1 MNELFNR
8 LRLKGF
14 YKNPGLEPAV
24 VDEVPSSMIPIIK
37 PKRMPGEQLPTEAS
51 QPILGTE
58 GFVPAQPTIPI
69 KVFDRSKAESWV
81 MGTEPPRQQLPIAPP
96 TVEEK
101 AAWQKA
107 QDIYNNP
114 PLEGNNFLNQVS
126 RAALENPVVARTIS
140 ITDPNIIAKEAERLD
155 TIDKR
160 YPDVKLPMRTTA
172 ETRAAAA
179 KAAASPVASTRPAE
193 AQTQPPVGLPVG
205 GDITVTGIN
214 TSDRAGFS
222 PRTYRDAS
230 GNVVTSGITGAI
242 GRGGFVG
249 AATDAEAT
257 RNLQSRFEQ
266 DKAASQMAAN
276 FDRQTE
282 ALRNARA
289 EKLGI
294 SREVLDASEGRG
306 VVKGTPVETA
316 PNPFAI
322 PGDNF
327 GDDIRRRNELLGTIN
342 DPSVRKTDR
351 AAALSTLQSF
361 MSQPQPQPVRVQPQS
376 QGNLLDANKFLL
388 DQQKFAWQQGV
399 DRNKAAIDE
408 LEAQS
413 KVAGA
418 KLQQQKYNDE
428 QRQAFINDFSYPAE
442 GAPQAQLGELAW
454 NLSKST
460 GGQLSPQEATL
471 YIQKVAEKNG
481 VDWKDVQ
488 PESLVALGREAMK
501 LAKQDR
507 MQK

>member
-1 MNELFNR
+1 MANLDEYE
-8 LRLKGF
+8 RLK
-14 YKNPGLEPAV
+14 KLGL
-24 VDEVPSSMIPIIK
+24 ITK
-37 PKRMPGEQLPTEAS
+37 PVA
-51 QPILGTE
+51 
-58 GFVPAQPTIPI
+58 VPA
-69 KVFDRSKAESWV
+69 REAWV
-81 MGTEPPRQQLPIAPP
+81 MGTALPKPQLPVVPP
-96 TVEEK
+96 TTEEK

-107 QDIYNNP
+107 QDDYTKLSGMPAEKSIYDYSP
-114 PLEGNNFLNQVS
+114 FKF
-126 RAALENPVVARTIS
+126 ENPLPAIQKAYTDAGGGAAGVGAVLGNRVAAGIGGAVDMAKPDTEPGLIS
-140 ITDPNIIAKEAERLD
+140 GFTQGLGTSAK
-155 TIDKR
+155 
-160 YPDVKLPMRTTA
+160 
-172 ETRAAAA
+172 
-179 KAAASPVASTRPAE
+179 PVASTRPVE
-193 AQTQPPVGLPVG
+193 TQTQTPVGLPIG
-205 GDITVTGIN
+205 GGITVTGAN
-214 TSDRAGFS
+214 TSGRAGFS

-230 GNVVTSGITGAI
+230 GNVVASGVSSVV

-249 AATDAEAT
+249 AAADTEAT

-306 VVKGTPVETA
+306 VIKGTPVETA
-316 PNPFAI
+316 PNPFAM

-342 DPSVRKTDR
+342 DPSARKTDR

-361 MSQPQPQPVRVQPQS
+361 MSQPQPQPVRVQPQP
-376 QGNLLDANKFLL
+376 QGNPLDANKFLL

>member
-1 MNELFNR
+1 MANLNEMDKWQIAQEAMKKLNALPKKPGDVDPTVVAKPITDYLPFKFENPLPAMRKSYDEAGGGVSGVGAVLGNR
-8 LRLKGF
+8 VAAGIGGAVDMARPDTE
-14 YKNPGLEPAV
+14 PGLI
-24 VDEVPSSMIPIIK
+24 S
-37 PKRMPGEQLPTEAS
+37 
-51 QPILGTE
+51 
-58 GFVPAQPTIPI
+58 GFKQG
-69 KVFDRSKAESWV
+69 F
-81 MGTEPPRQQLPIAPP
+81 G
-96 TVEEK
+96 
-101 AAWQKA
+101 
-107 QDIYNNP
+107 
-114 PLEGNNFLNQVS
+114 
-126 RAALENPVVARTIS
+126 IS
-140 ITDPNIIAKEAERLD
+140 GVTK
-155 TIDKR
+155 
-160 YPDVKLPMRTTA
+160 
-172 ETRAAAA
+172 
-179 KAAASPVASTRPAE
+179 PVADTRPIE
-193 AQTQPPVGLPVG
+193 TQTQPPIDLPVG
-205 GDITVTGIN
+205 GGITVTGAN
-214 TSDRAGFS
+214 TSGRAGFS
-222 PRTYRDAS
+222 PRTYRDVS
-230 GNVVTSGITGAI
+230 GNAVASGITGAT

-249 AATDAEAT
+249 AATDAEAA

-306 VVKGTPVETA
+306 VVKGTPVEIA
-316 PNPFAI
+316 PNPFVM

-327 GDDIRRRNELLGTIN
+327 GDDIRRRNELLSTIN
-342 DPSVRKTDR
+342 DPNARKADR
-351 AAALSTLQSF
+351 AAALSTFQSF
-361 MSQPQPQPVRVQPQS
+361 MGRPQPQPVRVQPQS
-376 QGNLLDANKFLL
+376 RDTPLDTNKFLL

-460 GGQLSPQEATL
+460 GGQLSPREATL
-471 YIQKVAEKNG
+471 YIQKAADKNG
-481 VDWKDVQ
+481 IDWKDVQ
-488 PESLVALGREAMK
+488 PESFVALGQEAMK

>member
-1 MNELFNR
+1 MANLNEMDKWQIAQEAMKKLNALPKVPGGVDPTAIAKPVADYLPFRFENPLPAMQKSYNEAGGGVAGVGALLGNR
-8 LRLKGF
+8 LKAGVEGAVDMARPDTE
-14 YKNPGLEPAV
+14 PGLI
-24 VDEVPSSMIPIIK
+24 SGFK
-37 PKRMPGEQLPTEAS
+37 QGF
-51 QPILGTE
+51 GT
-58 GFVPAQPTIPI
+58 A
-69 KVFDRSKAESWV
+69 
-81 MGTEPPRQQLPIAPP
+81 
-96 TVEEK
+96 
-101 AAWQKA
+101 
-107 QDIYNNP
+107 
-114 PLEGNNFLNQVS
+114 
-126 RAALENPVVARTIS
+126 
-140 ITDPNIIAKEAERLD
+140 
-155 TIDKR
+155 
-160 YPDVKLPMRTTA
+160 TT
-172 ETRAAAA
+172 
-179 KAAASPVASTRPAE
+179 PVANTRPVE
-193 AQTQPPVGLPVG
+193 TQTSVGLPIG
-205 GDITVTGIN
+205 GGITVTGDN
-214 TSDRAGFS
+214 TSGRAGFS

-230 GNVVTSGITGAI
+230 GNVVASGVSSVV

-249 AATDAEAT
+249 ATTDAEAA

-266 DKAASQMAAN
+266 DKAASQIAAN

-316 PNPFAI
+316 PNPFSM

-327 GDDIRRRNELLGTIN
+327 GDDIRRRNELLSTIN
-342 DPSVRKTDR
+342 DPNARKADR
-351 AAALSTLQSF
+351 AAALSTFQSF
-361 MSQPQPQPVRVQPQS
+361 MSQPQPQPVRMQPQS
-376 QGNLLDANKFLL
+376 QGNPLDVNKFLL

-399 DRNKAAIDE
+399 DRNKVAIDE

-418 KLQQQKYNDE
+418 KLQQQKYNDA
-428 QRQAFINDFSYPAE
+428 QRKAFMDEFSYPAE

-471 YIQKVAEKNG
+471 YIQKVADKNG
-481 VDWKDVQ
+481 IDWKDVQ
-488 PESLVALGREAMK
+488 PESLVALGQEAMK

>member
-8 LRLKGF
+8 SRLKEF
-14 YKNPGLEPAV
+14 YKNSGLEPAV
-24 VDEVPSSMIPIIK
+24 IDEVPSSMIPIIK
-37 PKRMPGEQLPTEAS
+37 PKRMPGEQLS
-51 QPILGTE
+51 IDDNQPISGTE
-58 GFVPAQPTIPI
+58 GFVPAQPTIP
-69 KVFDRSKAESWV
+69 VSAFDRSKAEPWV
-81 MGTEPPRQQLPIAPP
+81 MGIEPAKPQLPVAPP
-96 TVEEK
+96 TAEEK

-114 PLEGNNFLNQVS
+114 PVGGNNLLNQIG
-126 RAALENPVVARTIS
+126 RFILENPIAAPIIS
-140 ITDPNIIAKEAERLD
+140 ITNPDMIAKEAERLD
-155 TIDKR
+155 AIDKR

-172 ETRAAAA
+172 ETRATTA
-179 KAAASPVASTRPAE
+179 PVASTRPVE
-193 AQTQPPVGLPVG
+193 TQTQPPVGLPVG
-205 GDITVTGIN
+205 EGITVTGVN
-214 TSDRAGFS
+214 TSERAGFS

-230 GNVVTSGITGAI
+230 GNVVASGITGAT

-249 AATDAEAT
+249 AATDAEAS

-266 DKAASQMAAN
+266 DKAASQIAAN

-306 VVKGTPVETA
+306 VIKGTPVETA
-316 PNPFAI
+316 PNPFAM

-342 DPSVRKTDR
+342 DPNARKTDR

-361 MSQPQPQPVRVQPQS
+361 MSQPQPQPQPVRVQPQS
-376 QGNLLDANKFLL
+376 QGNPLDANKFLL

-399 DRNKAAIDE
+399 DKNRAAIDE

-442 GAPQAQLGELAW
+442 GAPHAQLGELAW

>member
-1 MNELFNR
+1 
-8 LRLKGF
+8 
-14 YKNPGLEPAV
+14 
-24 VDEVPSSMIPIIK
+24 
-37 PKRMPGEQLPTEAS
+37 
-51 QPILGTE
+51 
-58 GFVPAQPTIPI
+58 
-69 KVFDRSKAESWV
+69 
-81 MGTEPPRQQLPIAPP
+81 
-96 TVEEK
+96 
-101 AAWQKA
+101 
-107 QDIYNNP
+107 
-114 PLEGNNFLNQVS
+114 
-126 RAALENPVVARTIS
+126 
-140 ITDPNIIAKEAERLD
+140 
-155 TIDKR
+155 
-160 YPDVKLPMRTTA
+160 
-172 ETRAAAA
+172 
-179 KAAASPVASTRPAE
+179 
-193 AQTQPPVGLPVG
+193 
-205 GDITVTGIN
+205 
-214 TSDRAGFS
+214 
-222 PRTYRDAS
+222 
-230 GNVVTSGITGAI
+230 
-242 GRGGFVG
+242 
-249 AATDAEAT
+249 
-257 RNLQSRFEQ
+257 LQSRFEQ

-342 DPSVRKTDR
+342 DPSARKTDR

-361 MSQPQPQPVRVQPQS
+361 MSQPQPQPVRVQPQP
-376 QGNLLDANKFLL
+376 QGNPLDANKFLL

-413 KVAGA
+413 KIAGA

-442 GAPQAQLGELAW
+442 GAPHAQLGELAW

>member
-1 MNELFNR
+1 MAELSEIEKLRFAR
-8 LRLKGF
+8 LAGLRGRQTGLGTVYDGEMSVPDTTSTPLFKTFPTGYKEAYEKG
-14 YKNPGLEPAV
+14 GLPAV
-24 VDEVPSSMIPIIK
+24 VGRVISNAKTGLAETVKSVDPRPFVAGVEAGYTGDYTPK
-37 PKRMPGEQLPTEAS
+37 PP
-51 QPILGTE
+51 
-58 GFVPAQPTIPI
+58 
-69 KVFDRSKAESWV
+69 
-81 MGTEPPRQQLPIAPP
+81 
-96 TVEEK
+96 
-101 AAWQKA
+101 
-107 QDIYNNP
+107 
-114 PLEGNNFLNQVS
+114 
-126 RAALENPVVARTIS
+126 VARPEAPAPQSQIGRELIVGAIS
-140 ITDPNIIAKEAERLD
+140 PDIGITA
-155 TIDKR
+155 
-160 YPDVKLPMRTTA
+160 
-172 ETRAAAA
+172 
-179 KAAASPVASTRPAE
+179 
-193 AQTQPPVGLPVG
+193 
-205 GDITVTGIN
+205 TGAN
-214 TSDRAGFS
+214 TSGRAGYS
-222 PRTYRDAS
+222 NRTYRDAD
-230 GNVVTSGITGAI
+230 GNVIGSGISSAN

-249 AATDAEAT
+249 AATDAEAA

-266 DKAASQMAAN
+266 DKAASLMAAN

-306 VVKGTPVETA
+306 VIKGTPVETA
-316 PNPFAI
+316 PNPFAM

-342 DPSVRKTDR
+342 DPNARKTDR

-408 LEAQS
+408 LEVQS

-442 GAPQAQLGELAW
+442 GAPHAQLGELAW